1 MTKDFKTYLEN
12 DAPEAEL
19 DGKFVSKLRSRH
31 DFVLKLIERKSTTR
45 GYYVYRFVDRH
56 NNKYIAFDGRDGFFV
71 DNQEGDKR
79 HLVETY
85 ECFTCK
91 ATIIRH
97 EVAEFK
103 YGSPDSK
110 FKQNVINRIKPGKL
124 VS

>member
-1 MTKDFKTYLEN
+1 MTTDFKTYLEH
-12 DAPEAEL
+12 DAAEVEA
-19 DGKFVSKLRSRH
+19 DGKFVSKPRMRH
-31 DFVLKLIERKSTTR
+31 DFVLKLIERKTTSR

-56 NNKYIAFDGRDGFFV
+56 DNKFIAFDGRDGFFV
-71 DNQEGDKR
+71 DTQEGLHSHR
-79 HLVETY
+79 VEKD

-97 EVAEFK
+97 EVTEYK